1 MEIAR
6 LAESVAVDRARVA
19 SLAVEVISESL
30 RSAIS
35 NTISTSRAS
44 RRGPVISCSLSCE
57 LIAGLAKMFS
67 MLRRSLPPVILANSR
82 SVSFPLIRL
91 PLGANSG
98 E

>member
-6 LAESVAVDRARVA
+6 LAESVAVDRPRVA
-19 SLAVEVISESL
+19 SLVAEVISESL

-44 RRGPVISCSLSCE
+44 RSGRVISCSLSCE
-57 LIAGLAKMFS
+57 LITGLAKMFS
-67 MLRRSLPPVILANSR
+67 ILRRSLPPVILANSR
-82 SVSFPLIRL
+82 RVSFPLIRL
-91 PLGANSG
+91 PRGANSG